1 MVKRGYSIISGGT
14 DNHMML
20 IDLRTKSDDLTG
32 KLAEKTLEKCEI
44 TINKN
49 TVPFETRSPFVTSG
63 IRLGTSAI
71 TTRGLKES
79 HMETLA
85 NWIDKALT
93 NHQNDDVLLEIKGQV
108 KDFMKDFPLYG

>member
-1 MVKRGYSIISGGT
+1 
-14 DNHMML
+14 
-20 IDLRTKSDDLTG
+20 
-32 KLAEKTLEKCEI
+32 LAEKTLEKCEI